1 MDNSFD
7 NSITNALLENTSIS
21 SGNFILSIIIS
32 YLLGY
37 LLSLVYLR
45 QARSLSNHES
55 LARGFPI
62 LCVTTTIVIAVV
74 KSSLA
79 LSLGLVGALSIVR
92 FRTPIKEPE
101 ELTYLFLCIAIGLS
115 TGADQYF
122 ASIIGFL
129 LITVGIYLNNLFR
142 KKSRNQ
148 NALRVSLKGFQI
160 KDISKLVSIASEN
173 CLRIDF
179 NNLII
184 SEKGLMQDNSITL
197 AILLYSF
204 KDGNILI
211 EKLNEAFPDS
221 SITIVDLKN
230 F

>member
-1 MDNSFD
+1 MDNSL
-7 NSITNALLENTSIS
+7 SNAILENSSIS
-21 SGNFILSIIIS
+21 SSSFIFSIIIS

-55 LARGFPI
+55 LARVFPI
-62 LCVTTTIVIAVV
+62 LCVTTAIVIAVV

-101 ELTYLFLCIAIGLS
+101 ELTYLFLCIALGLS
-115 TGADQYF
+115 SGADQYF
-122 ASIIGFL
+122 AAIIGFL

-142 KKSRNQ
+142 RKRRNQ

-173 CLRIDF
+173 CLRVDF

-184 SEKGLMQDNSITL
+184 SERGLTQDNSITL

-204 KDGNILI
+204 RDGNILI

>member
-1 MDNSFD
+1 LDNSFD

-55 LARGFPI
+55 LARVFPI

-184 SEKGLMQDNSITL
+184 SERGLTQDNSITL